1 VVFFEQNNP
10 GEKPKGGQRMS
21 IREDVLKARYYLRD
35 QNGNVLEDWEGLC
48 RRVSGAIARDEKEKE
63 DFFSILHDCLFLPN
77 SPALVNAG
85 KEGFSLSAC
94 YVLPIEDSVES
105 IFQTVKLAALVQ
117 KSGGGT
123 GFSFSRLRPA
133 GDVVGS
139 TRGWPRA
146 QDPLSVSSTRPPMC

>member
-1 VVFFEQNNP
+1 
-10 GEKPKGGQRMS
+10 MS
-21 IREDVLKARYYLRD
+21 IREDVLKKRYFLKD
-35 QNGNVLEDWEGLC
+35 EKGNVLEDWEGLC
-48 RRVSGAIARDEKEKE
+48 RRVSGAVARDEKERE
-63 DFFSILHDCLFLPN
+63 DFFGILHDCLFLPN

-85 KEGFSLSAC
+85 KKGFSLSAC
-94 YVLPIEDSVES
+94 YVLPIEDSMDS

-139 TRGWPRA
+139 TRGLASDRG
-146 QDPLSVSSTRPPMC
+146 PL